1 VRALRLKCPPY
12 LVSSEPSVILRAAM
26 KDDGFLT
33 AREVTKSFGGHRAV
47 DGFSFTLARGAIGG
61 LVGPNGAGK
70 TTLFNCLAG
79 ALQPTSGQVKLDG
92 RDITG
97 ASPDRVFAAGLART
111 FQIPRPFPEMSVLD
125 NVMLAPRG
133 QLGERFWT
141 NWLRPRA
148 VAQQE
153 RAVQAAARHWLDFVG
168 LSALAAEP
176 ARVLSGGQR
185 KLLELARVMVAEPK
199 LVLLDEPGAGVN
211 PALLDQIVDRV
222 AALNRQGV
230 TFLVI
235 EHNMDLVATLCNP
248 VMVMAQG
255 RMLAQGP
262 ADAVLRDERVVQ
274 AYLGDGA

>member
-1 VRALRLKCPPY
+1 MP
-12 LVSSEPSVILRAAM
+12 SEPSVILRAAM

-47 DGFSFTLARGAIGG
+47 DGFSFTLARGSIGG

-79 ALQPTSGQVKLDG
+79 ALKPTSGQVQLDG

-125 NVMLAPRG
+125 NVMLAPRS
-133 QLGERFWT
+133 QLGERFWA

-153 RAVQAAARHWLDFVG
+153 RAVRESARHWLDFVG
-168 LSALAAEP
+168 LSALSNEP

-262 ADAVLRDERVVQ
+262 ADAVLSDERVVQ

>member
-1 VRALRLKCPPY
+1 
-12 LVSSEPSVILRAAM
+12 M

-47 DGFSFTLARGAIGG
+47 DAFSFTLARGAIGG

-133 QLGERFWT
+133 QLGERFWA

-222 AALNRQGV
+222 AELNRQGV

>member
-1 VRALRLKCPPY
+1 
-12 LVSSEPSVILRAAM
+12 M

-97 ASPDRVFAAGLART
+97 ASHDRVFAAGLART
-111 FQIPRPFPEMSVLD
+111 FQIQRPFPEMSVLD

-133 QLGERFWT
+133 QLGERFWA

-199 LVLLDEPGAGVN
+199 LVLLDEPGACVN

-222 AALNRQGV
+222 AELNRQGV

>member
-1 VRALRLKCPPY
+1 
-12 LVSSEPSVILRAAM
+12 M

-47 DGFSFTLARGAIGG
+47 DAFSFTLARGAIGG

-133 QLGERFWT
+133 QLGERFWA
-141 NWLRPRA
+141 NWLRPKA

-222 AALNRQGV
+222 AELNRQGV